1 MKPLQKNKEDYIF
14 FKTYETR
21 WRDNDV
27 YGHMNNVVFYEF
39 VDSIVNHWL
48 NLSGA
53 LTVPNDKIVGLV
65 VQTQCNYFAQL
76 GFPNSVTCGL
86 KVEKIGKTSVTY
98 DVGLFNEDQ
107 FYCAAQVSFV
117 HVYVE
122 SVERTPVLVPKTLIK
137 ALETIS
143 KN

>member
-1 MKPLQKNKEDYIF
+1 MKPVQKNKEDYIF
-14 FKTYETR
+14 FRTYETR

-53 LTVPNDKIVGLV
+53 LKVPNDKVIGLV
-65 VQTQCNYFAQL
+65 VQTQCNYFDQL
-76 GFPNSVTCGL
+76 GFPNRVACGL

-107 FYCAAQVSFV
+107 FYCAAQVSFI
-117 HVYVE
+117 HVYVD
-122 SVERTPVLVPKTLIK
+122 SLKRTPVLVPYNLIK
-137 ALETIS
+137 ALATIS
-143 KN
+143 KS

>member
-39 VDSIVNHWL
+39 ADTIVNHWL
-48 NLSGA
+48 NFSNA
-53 LTVPNDKIVGLV
+53 LTVPNDKIIGLV
-65 VQTQCNYFAQL
+65 VQTKCDYFDQL
-76 GFPNSVTCGL
+76 GFPNRVACGL

-98 DVGLFNEDQ
+98 DIGLFNEDQ

-117 HVYVE
+117 HVYVD
-122 SVERTPVLVPKTLIK
+122 SFERTPVLVPKTLIK

-143 KN
+143 NN